1 MPTLSDDEVFDAIVD
16 LVVRG
21 EYLDEI
27 PGVPQPVAAAG
38 LRIDDP
44 SGRQHVQ
51 RLYDRGSE
59 EYLTAKAA
67 GLVELLPSPP
77 QPPASQELVDDAEH
91 ELGYPLPP
99 LLRRLY
105 LEVANGG
112 FGPGYGILGLRGGHG
127 VAPTGTA
134 IDLYRRFREGEQPPP
149 ASLFPVCDWGCA
161 IASFVDCSDSGAAMW
176 GLDPNLV
183 DDNAHALFRQEMGLA
198 EWLQLWIEGRLY
210 QPWVLQDPTTGEWR
224 GATNDEAAR
233 ALLDS
238 WEPDDPR

>member
-1 MPTLSDDEVFDAIVD
+1 
-16 LVVRG
+16 
-21 EYLDEI
+21 
-27 PGVPQPVAAAG
+27 
-38 LRIDDP
+38 
-44 SGRQHVQ
+44 
-51 RLYDRGSE
+51 
-59 EYLTAKAA
+59 
-67 GLVELLPSPP
+67 
-77 QPPASQELVDDAEH
+77 QELVDDAEH

-176 GLDPNLV
+176 GFDPNLV

-238 WEPDDPR
+238 WEQDDLR